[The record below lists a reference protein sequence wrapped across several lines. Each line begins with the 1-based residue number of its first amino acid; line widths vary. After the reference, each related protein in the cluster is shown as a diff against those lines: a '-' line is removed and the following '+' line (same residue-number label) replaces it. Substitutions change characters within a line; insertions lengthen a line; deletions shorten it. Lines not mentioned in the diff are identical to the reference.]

1 MAETNNKPTDKPT
14 EGEAVR
20 ERLKTSDLIPR
31 LLCVLIAVVIW
42 LYVMS
47 NESPDYER
55 TFSGVTVAI
64 ENTALLSSEYDLSV
78 ISGYGERAD
87 ITVTG
92 KKSDLISYSLEDII
106 PSVDVSGITEPGKH
120 QLSISVTT
128 PDGCATNSVSP
139 TSIEIYVD
147 RIATKTV
154 PVKVNIVS
162 VQHDQSI
169 TLGVTTPDVSAV
181 TVSGPATVID
191 AAEAAVV
198 DLELGELTTGVTAR
212 GALRVVTEEGATID
226 NPYLTLSQNSVG
238 VNVPVYIEKE
248 IPITVGTKYG
258 YFNESNAV
266 ISVTPKKLTVRA
278 DPALLAGVE
287 SFEIATIDEK
297 QINSNETQ
305 IVSIN
310 LPDGVENLSGVS
322 SASISVTHK
331 NTVKKSNV
339 VDDVSIRNPNN
350 LKYTLLTDSVNV
362 VLRAPTDIADKLTS
376 ADVRLAAELNYS
388 GITGVVQVPVTV
400 TVSSEYTGTVYELGE
415 YAVSVMIEK

>member
-1 MAETNNKPTDKPT
+1 MAETNNKPTGKPT

-31 LLCVLIAVVIW
+31 LLCVVIAVFIW

-55 TFSGVTVAI
+55 TFSGVAVAI
-64 ENTALLSSEYDLSV
+64 ENTALLSNEYDLSV
-78 ISGYGERAD
+78 ISGYGARAD

-106 PSVDVSGITEPGKH
+106 PSVDVSGIKAPGKH

-139 TSIEIYVD
+139 TSIEVYVD

-169 TLGVTTPDVSAV
+169 TLGVATPDVSAV

-198 DLELGELTTGVTAR
+198 DLELGELTTGISAR
-212 GALRVVTEEGATID
+212 GALRVVTEDGATVD

-238 VNVPVYIEKE
+238 VDVPVYIEKE
-248 IPITVGTKYG
+248 IPITVGTKHG
-258 YFNESNAV
+258 YFSEANAV
-266 ISVTPKKLTVRA
+266 VSVTPKAIAVRA
-278 DPALLAGVE
+278 DPMLISGVE

-297 QINSNETQ
+297 KINSNETQ
-305 IVSIN
+305 IVAIS
-310 LPDGVENLSGVS
+310 LPSGVENLSGIS

-331 NTVKKSNV
+331 NTVKKSIV
-339 VDDVSIRNPNN
+339 VDDISIRNPNN
-350 LKYTLLTDSVNV
+350 LNYTLLTTSVNI
-362 VLRAPTDIADKLTS
+362 VLRAPNGIADNLTGE
-376 ADVRLAAELNYS
+376 DIRLFAELNYS
-388 GITGVVQVPVTV
+388 GITGVVQLPVTV
-400 TVSSEYTGTVYELGE
+400 TVDSEYSDSVYELGE
-415 YAVSVMIEK
+415 YTVSVMIEK